1 MPHEQMTAAQVAT
14 YLAMDMREV
23 VKLASRQQIPCRK
36 LGGGKSPNDR
46 FRFIKSDID
55 HWIETQMHTLNR
67 QRLASIS
74 KSVSDHHGLDASGML
89 LCSSIPDGG
98 LDIPMHARTREA
110 TIRELV
116 DVADRAGLVYLK
128 SELIDEVREREDV
141 CSTALIPG
149 VALPHP
155 HHPVEYDIV
164 ESFVVVGLTHSG
176 IPFGAPDG
184 SLTRLFFLVCCK
196 DERTHLH
203 LLARLAQMLHT
214 PGVVDELM
222 EADNAVE
229 LMQILH
235 KCESDI
241 VSSESQASEE

>member
-1 MPHEQMTAAQVAT
+1 MPHEPMNASQVAT

-23 VKLASRQQIPCRK
+23 IKLASRDQIPCLK
-36 LGGGKSPNDR
+36 LGGDKVPRDR
-46 FRFIKSDID
+46 YRFIKSDID
-55 HWIETQMHTLNR
+55 HWIENQMHTLNR
-67 QRLASIS
+67 ERLASIS
-74 KSVSDHHGLDASGML
+74 KSVSDHHGLDSEGML

-98 LDIPMHARTREA
+98 LDVPMHARTREA
-110 TIRELV
+110 TLRELI
-116 DVADRAGLVYLK
+116 DVADRAGMVYLK
-128 SELIDEVREREDV
+128 AELLDEVRQREDV

-164 ESFVVVGLTHSG
+164 DSFVVVGLTHSG

-184 SLTRLFFLVCCK
+184 SLTRLFFLGCCK

-214 PGVVDELM
+214 PGVLDDLMAADSPDELM
-222 EADNAVE
+222 G
-229 LMQILH
+229 ILH
-235 KCESDI
+235 ACESEI
-241 VSSESQASEE
+241 VSDAS

>member
-1 MPHEQMTAAQVAT
+1 MPHEQMNAAQVAS
-14 YLAMDMREV
+14 YLAMDLREV
-23 VKLASRQQIPCRK
+23 VKLASREQIPCRK
-36 LGGGKSPNDR
+36 LSGDKAPNDR
-46 FRFIKSDID
+46 FRFIKSEVD
-55 HWIETQMHTLNR
+55 HWIETRMHTLDC
-67 QRLASIS
+67 QQLGGIS
-74 KSVSDHHGLDASGML
+74 KGVSDYHGMDTEEML
-89 LCSSIPDGG
+89 LCSHIPDGG
-98 LDIPMHARTREA
+98 LDVPMHARTREA

-116 DVADRAGLVYLK
+116 DVADRAGMVHLK
-128 SELIDEVREREDV
+128 ADLLDEVRQREEL

-155 HHPVEYDIV
+155 RHPVEYDIV

-214 PGVVDELM
+214 PGVLDELTTA
-222 EADNAVE
+222 ESPEE
-229 LMQILH
+229 LMKTLRC
-235 KCESDI
+235 CEKAI
-241 VSSESQASEE
+241 VRSGS

>member
-1 MPHEQMTAAQVAT
+1 MPHEQMNAAQVAT
-14 YLAMDMREV
+14 YLAMDLREV
-23 VKLASRQQIPCRK
+23 IKLASRGQIPCRK
-36 LGGGKSPNDR
+36 LGGDKSPSDR
-46 FRFIKSDID
+46 FRFIKSEVD

-67 QRLASIS
+67 QRLASIA
-74 KSVSDHHGLDASGML
+74 KSVSDHHGLDSEGML

-98 LDIPMHARTREA
+98 VDVPMHARTREA

-116 DVADRAGLVYLK
+116 DVADRAGMVYLK
-128 SELIDEVREREDV
+128 AELLEEIREREDV

-155 HHPVEYDIV
+155 RHPVEYDIV

-214 PGVVDELM
+214 PGVLDELM
-222 EADNAVE
+222 AAEAPDTVMSV
-229 LMQILH
+229 LQR
-235 KCESDI
+235 CEKAI
-241 VSSESQASEE
+241 INGEI

>member
-1 MPHEQMTAAQVAT
+1 MPHEQMNASQVAV

-23 VKLASRQQIPCRK
+23 IKLASRDQIPCLK
-36 LGGGKSPNDR
+36 LGGDKAPKDR
-46 FRFIKSDID
+46 YRFIKSDID
-55 HWIETQMHTLNR
+55 HWIENQMHTLNR
-67 QRLASIS
+67 ERLASIS
-74 KSVSDHHGLDASGML
+74 KSVSDHHGLDNDEML
-89 LCSSIPDGG
+89 LCSHIPSGG
-98 LDIPMHARTREA
+98 LDVPMHARTREA

-116 DVADRAGLVYLK
+116 DVADRAGMVYLRN
-128 SELIDEVREREDV
+128 ELIDEIREREDV

-164 ESFVVVGLTHSG
+164 DSFVVVGLTHSG

-184 SLTRLFFLVCCK
+184 TLTRLFFLVCCK

-214 PGVVDELM
+214 PGVMDALLATDSPEELLGVLRRC
-222 EADNAVE
+222 EAEIVRG
-229 LMQILH
+229 
-235 KCESDI
+235 ES
-241 VSSESQASEE
+241 

>member
-1 MPHEQMTAAQVAT
+1 MPHEQMNAAQVAS
-14 YLAMDMREV
+14 YLAMDLREV
-23 VKLASRQQIPCRK
+23 VKLASRGQIPCKK
-36 LGGGKSPNDR
+36 LAAGKSPHDR
-46 FRFIKSDID
+46 FRFIKSEID
-55 HWIETQMHTLNR
+55 HWIETRMHSLDRR
-67 QRLASIS
+67 QLGGIS
-74 KSVSDHHGLDASGML
+74 KGVSDHHGMDTEGML

-98 LDIPMHARTREA
+98 LDVPMHARTRQA

-116 DVADRAGLVYLK
+116 NVADRAGMVHLK
-128 SELIDEVREREDV
+128 AELLDEVRAREEL

-155 HHPVEYDIV
+155 RHPVEYDIV

-214 PGVVDELM
+214 PGVLNELM
-222 EADNAVE
+222 NAEGPEE
-229 LMQILH
+229 LMKTLQR
-235 KCESDI
+235 CEKAI
-241 VSSESQASEE
+241 VSEGS

>member
-1 MPHEQMTAAQVAT
+1 MPHEQMNASQVAV

-23 VKLASRQQIPCRK
+23 VKLAQRDQIPCLK
-36 LGGGKSPNDR
+36 LGGDKAPRDR
-46 FRFIKSDID
+46 YRFVKSDID
-55 HWIETQMHTLNR
+55 HWIENQMHTLNR
-67 QRLASIS
+67 ERLSSIS
-74 KSVSDHHGLDASGML
+74 KSVSDHHGLDSEGML

-98 LDIPMHARTREA
+98 LDVPMHARTREA

-116 DVADRAGLVYLK
+116 DVADRAGMVYLRA
-128 SELIDEVREREDV
+128 ELIEEIREREDV

-155 HHPVEYDIV
+155 RHPVEYDISD
-164 ESFVVVGLTHSG
+164 SFVVVGLTHSG

-214 PGVVDELM
+214 PGVLDDLLDADCPEELM
-222 EADNAVE
+222 ET
-229 LMQILH
+229 LH
-235 KCESDI
+235 ACEAKI
-241 VSSESQASEE
+241 VSDES

>member
-1 MPHEQMTAAQVAT
+1 MPHEQMNATQVAS
-14 YLAMDMREV
+14 YLAMDLREV
-23 VKLASRQQIPCRK
+23 VKLASRGQIPCRK
-36 LGGGKSPNDR
+36 LGGDKSPNDR
-46 FRFIKSDID
+46 FRFIKSEID
-55 HWIETQMHTLNR
+55 HWIENQMHTLNR
-67 QRLASIS
+67 QRLASIA
-74 KSVSDHHGLDASGML
+74 KAVSDHHGLDSEGML

-98 LDIPMHARTREA
+98 LDVPMHARTREA

-116 DVADRAGLVYLK
+116 DVADRAGMVHLK
-128 SELIDEVREREDV
+128 ADLLDEVREREDV

-214 PGVVDELM
+214 PGVLDELTA
-222 EADNAVE
+222 ADGPEE
-229 LMQILH
+229 LMKTLQR
-235 KCESDI
+235 CEKAI
-241 VSSESQASEE
+241 VSSGS

>member
-1 MPHEQMTAAQVAT
+1 MPHEQMNASQIAV

-23 VKLASRQQIPCRK
+23 VKLAQRDQIPCLK
-36 LGGGKSPNDR
+36 LGGDKAPRDR
-46 FRFIKSDID
+46 YRFVKSDID
-55 HWIETQMHTLNR
+55 HWIENQMHTLNR
-67 QRLASIS
+67 ERLSSIS
-74 KSVSDHHGLDASGML
+74 KSVSDHHGLDSEGML

-98 LDIPMHARTREA
+98 LDVPMHARTREA

-116 DVADRAGLVYLK
+116 DVADRAGMVYLRA
-128 SELIDEVREREDV
+128 ELIEEIREREDV

-155 HHPVEYDIV
+155 RHPVEYDISD
-164 ESFVVVGLTHSG
+164 SFVVVGLTHSG

-214 PGVVDELM
+214 PGVLDDLLDAVSPEELM
-222 EADNAVE
+222 VTLHACEA
-229 LMQILH
+229 
-235 KCESDI
+235 KI
-241 VSSESQASEE
+241 VSDVS

>member
-1 MPHEQMTAAQVAT
+1 MPHEPMTASQVAT
-14 YLAMDMREV
+14 YLAMDLREV
-23 VKLASRQQIPCRK
+23 VKLASRGQIPCRK
-36 LGGGKSPNDR
+36 LGGDKSPSDR
-46 FRFIKSDID
+46 FRFIKSDVD
-55 HWIETQMHTLNR
+55 HWIENQMHTLNR

-74 KSVSDHHGLDASGML
+74 KAVSDHHGLDAEGML
-89 LCSSIPDGG
+89 LCSSIPEGG
-98 LDIPMHARTREA
+98 LDVPMHARTREA

-116 DVADRAGLVYLK
+116 DVADRAGMVHLK
-128 SELIDEVREREDV
+128 SDLLDEVREREDV

-214 PGVVDELM
+214 PGVLDELM
-222 EADNAVE
+222 GADGPEE
-229 LMQILH
+229 LMSTLQN
-235 KCESDI
+235 CERTI
-241 VSSESQASEE
+241 VSAQS

>member
-1 MPHEQMTAAQVAT
+1 MPHEQMNASQVAT

-23 VKLASRQQIPCRK
+23 IKLASRGQIPCLK
-36 LGGGKSPNDR
+36 LGGDKAPRDR
-46 FRFIKSDID
+46 FRFVKSDID
-55 HWIETQMHTLNR
+55 HWIENQMHTLNR
-67 QRLASIS
+67 QRLASIA
-74 KSVSDHHGLDASGML
+74 KSVSDHHGLDSDGMI
-89 LCSSIPDGG
+89 LCSSIPEGG
-98 LDIPMHARTREA
+98 LDVPMHARTREA

-116 DVADRAGLVYLK
+116 DVADRAGMVYLRN
-128 SELIDEVREREDV
+128 ELIDEIREREDV

-155 HHPVEYDIV
+155 RHPVEYDIV
-164 ESFVVVGLTHSG
+164 DSFVVVGLTHSG

-214 PGVVDELM
+214 PGVMDDLM
-222 EADNAVE
+222 HADGPDD
-229 LMQILH
+229 LMKTLRD
-235 KCESDI
+235 CEEKI
-241 VSSESQASEE
+241 VRGED

>member
-1 MPHEQMTAAQVAT
+1 MNASQIAV

-23 VKLASRQQIPCRK
+23 VKLAQRDQIPCLK
-36 LGGGKSPNDR
+36 LGGDKAPRDR
-46 FRFIKSDID
+46 YRIVKSDID
-55 HWIETQMHTLNR
+55 HWIENQMHTLNR
-67 QRLASIS
+67 ERLSSIS
-74 KSVSDHHGLDASGML
+74 KSVSDHHGLDSEGML

-98 LDIPMHARTREA
+98 LDVPMHARTREA

-116 DVADRAGLVYLK
+116 DVADRAGMVYLRA
-128 SELIDEVREREDV
+128 ELIEEIREREDV

-155 HHPVEYDIV
+155 RHPVEYDISD
-164 ESFVVVGLTHSG
+164 SFVVVGLTHSG

-214 PGVVDELM
+214 PGVLDDLLDADCPEELM
-222 EADNAVE
+222 ET
-229 LMQILH
+229 LH
-235 KCESDI
+235 ACEAKI
-241 VSSESQASEE
+241 VSDES

>member
-1 MPHEQMTAAQVAT
+1 MTASQVAT
-14 YLAMDMREV
+14 YLAMDLREV
-23 VKLASRQQIPCRK
+23 VKLASRGQIPCRK
-36 LGGGKSPNDR
+36 LGGDKSPSDR
-46 FRFIKSDID
+46 FRFIKSDVD
-55 HWIETQMHTLNR
+55 HWIENQMHTLNR

-74 KSVSDHHGLDASGML
+74 KAVSDHHGLDAEGML
-89 LCSSIPDGG
+89 LCSSIPEGG
-98 LDIPMHARTREA
+98 LDVPMHARTREA

-116 DVADRAGLVYLK
+116 DVADRAGMVHLK
-128 SELIDEVREREDV
+128 SDLLDEVREREDV

-214 PGVVDELM
+214 PGVLDELM
-222 EADNAVE
+222 GADGPEE
-229 LMQILH
+229 LMSTLQN
-235 KCESDI
+235 CERTI
-241 VSSESQASEE
+241 VSAQS